1 MHIAPLGPDDPA
13 ELGGY
18 ELLGRIGQGGMGQ
31 VYLGESPGG
40 EPAAVK
46 VIKPSLVDSETRSR
60 FAQEVEILK
69 TIWGAR
75 IAALLDAAPE
85 AERPWLATEYVE
97 GLDLSRH
104 VAAHG
109 PLPALLTAALGATLA
124 EALATVHRQG
134 LLHRDLKPANVLL
147 GPNGPKVIDFGLAV
161 FAESTVSLTAPHTV
175 VGTPSCMPPE
185 QANGEKPLTP
195 AVDVYALGAVLLFAA
210 SGHPPYRADNIN
222 LLFHHVVDPAF
233 APDLSGA
240 PDELVPLLTAMLAH
254 RPQDRPDLA
263 EVVRRCRALI
273 EVHGLKVAQARRRLT
288 TYTAAPTHVL
298 DDLLAVGRASGLGVR
313 TAPGTAGPLLT
324 AEPAEPGPEAE
335 VPRSARQGQDGV
347 PARPEVP
354 PAPVPAGPELPPDP
368 VQSGTEMPPDP
379 APAAPGAPP
388 VPAPAEPPADPRL
401 LFRRVDVPPEPLIDS
416 RGASASATF
425 EPSRAGAATGQG
437 QDPTA
442 AESAAPLSPRH
453 ASKRGRADRPSMRSS
468 AQARITARR
477 LREAYAASTPF

>member
-1 MHIAPLGPDDPA
+1 MHIAPLSPDDPS

-46 VIKPSLVDSETRSR
+46 VIKPSVVDSETRTR

-75 IAALLDAAPE
+75 IAALLDADPD

-124 EALATVHRQG
+124 EALAGVHRQG

-161 FAESTVSLTAPHTV
+161 FAESSVSLTAPHTV

-210 SGHPPYRADNIN
+210 SGHVPYRADNIH
-222 LLFHHVVDPAF
+222 LLFHQVVDPGC
-233 APDLSGA
+233 APDLSGT
-240 PDELVPLLTAMLAH
+240 PDELVPLLAAMLAH
-254 RPQDRPDLA
+254 RPQDRPGLA

-273 EVHGLKVAQARRRLT
+273 EAQGLKVAQARRRLT
-288 TYTAAPTHVL
+288 TYTAAPAHVL
-298 DDLLAVGRASGLGVR
+298 DDLLAVGRASGTEVR
-313 TAPGTAGPLLT
+313 TGSGTAGT
-324 AEPAEPGPEAE
+324 ALASPPAEREGESAA
-335 VPRSARQGQDGV
+335 PRPTRPRQHGF
-347 PARPEVP
+347 
-354 PAPVPAGPELPPDP
+354 PAGPE
-368 VQSGTEMPPDP
+368 
-379 APAAPGAPP
+379 APP
-388 VPAPAEPPADPRL
+388 VAAPPEPPLGLGSHAPADPRL
-401 LFRRVDVPPEPLIDS
+401 LLRRDDTPS
-416 RGASASATF
+416 
-425 EPSRAGAATGQG
+425 EPSAWARTDSAPAAPARAEAARPGR
-437 QDPTA
+437 DPA
-442 AESAAPLSPRH
+442 DARSAAPLSPRR
-453 ASKRGRADRPSMRSS
+453 ASARGGADRPSARSS
-468 AQARITARR
+468 TQARITARR
-477 LREAYAASTPF
+477 LREAYAAGTPF

>member
-1 MHIAPLGPDDPA
+1 MRHQVHIAPLGPDDPA

-46 VIKPSLVDSETRSR
+46 VIKPSVVDSETRAR

-75 IAALLDAAPE
+75 IAALLDADPE

-104 VAAHG
+104 VATHG

-161 FAESTVSLTAPHTV
+161 FAESSVSLTAPHTV

-210 SGHPPYRADNIN
+210 SGHPPYRADNIH
-222 LLFHHVVDPAF
+222 LLFHQVVDPAF
-233 APDLSGA
+233 APDLSAA
-240 PDELVPLLTAMLAH
+240 PAELVPLLTAMLAH
-254 RPQDRPDLA
+254 RPQDRLDLA
-263 EVVRRCRALI
+263 EVVRGCRTVI
-273 EVHGLKVAQARRRLT
+273 EAQGLKVAQARRRLT

-298 DDLLAVGRASGLGVR
+298 DDLLAVGRTSGSKERAASGP
-313 TAPGTAGPLLT
+313 AGTPPASP
-324 AEPAEPGPEAE
+324 PAEREPEAAS
-335 VPRSARQGQDGV
+335 PRPTRRAQDGS
-347 PARPEVP
+347 
-354 PAPVPAGPELPPDP
+354 PAGPQGPP
-368 VQSGTEMPPDP
+368 VT
-379 APAAPGAPP
+379 APAG
-388 VPAPAEPPADPRL
+388 PPADPRL
-401 LFRRVDVPPEPLIDS
+401 LFRRAETPPEPFADAPAGS
-416 RGASASATF
+416 VPAAQDRSW
-425 EPSRAGAATGQG
+425 AGAAAGPA

-442 AESAAPLSPRH
+442 AKSAAPLSLRR
-453 ASKRGRADRPSMRSS
+453 ASARGGADRPSLRSS

>member
-1 MHIAPLGPDDPA
+1 VHIAPLSPDDPA

-46 VIKPSLVDSETRSR
+46 VIKPSVVDSETRTR

-75 IAALLDAAPE
+75 IAALLDADPD

-161 FAESTVSLTAPHTV
+161 FAESSVSLTAPHMV

-210 SGHPPYRADNIN
+210 AGHAPYRADNIH
-222 LLFHHVVDPAF
+222 LLFHQVVDPAC
-233 APDLSGA
+233 APDLSGT

-273 EVHGLKVAQARRRLT
+273 EAQGLKVAQARRRLT

-298 DDLLAVGRASGLGVR
+298 DDLLAVGRASGAEVR
-313 TAPGTAGPLLT
+313 TGSATAGTPL
-324 AEPAEPGPEAE
+324 ASPPAERERKSAGPQ
-335 VPRSARQGQDGV
+335 PTRRRQDGF
-347 PARPEVP
+347 PAGPEVP
-354 PAPVPAGPELPPDP
+354 PV
-368 VQSGTEMPPDP
+368 
-379 APAAPGAPP
+379 AAS
-388 VPAPAEPPADPRL
+388 AEPPLGLGPHAPFDPRL
-401 LFRRVDVPPEPLIDS
+401 LLRRVDSPS
-416 RGASASATF
+416 
-425 EPSRAGAATGQG
+425 EPSADARADSAPAAGARAEAAGPVR
-437 QDPTA
+437 DPA
-442 AESAAPLSPRH
+442 DARSAAPLSPRH
-453 ASKRGRADRPSMRSS
+453 ASGRGGAARPSPRSS